1 MNREQR
7 RKSRQGARRLLPR
20 TPRPDFPRLYP
31 ILVPS
36 RIGAGS
42 LAEVCDFV
50 RELTAGEATL
60 IQLREKLAPAR
71 EILRLTRE
79 LRRILPPGVA
89 LIVND
94 RADIAV
100 AAETDGVHIGQDDI
114 PPEAARKIIGAD
126 RILGLS
132 THNPQQVEA
141 ADQLPAD
148 YLAIGPVFS
157 TLSKDNPDPLIG
169 LDGVRKAR
177 LLTQKPLVAIGG
189 ITVQNCRSVIEAGAD
204 SVAVISE
211 LITNPRK
218 RTEEFLQQMR

>member
-1 MNREQR
+1 MIGDPDPFPMNKR
-7 RKSRQGARRLLPR
+7 G
-20 TPRPDFPRLYP
+20 FPRLYP

-36 RIGAGS
+36 RIGNGS

-50 RELTAGEATL
+50 RELTAGGATL

-89 LIVND
+89 LILND

-114 PPEAARKIIGAD
+114 PADATRKIIGSD

-132 THNPQQVEA
+132 THNSEQVEA
-141 ADQLPAD
+141 ADRVPAD

-157 TLSKDNPDPLIG
+157 TLSKDNSDPVIG

-177 LLTQKPLVAIGG
+177 PLTQKPLMAIGG

-204 SVAVISE
+204 SAAVISE

-218 RTEEFLQQMR
+218 RTEEFLQKMR